1 MSSPANAHRQ
11 HAFLASVDPSR
22 RRFPNALRIGDT
34 IYLSS
39 EPPVGGNQPAS
50 TGDIQ
55 DQTRLAFTDFE
66 SLLHAVGARMSD
78 LIKLHTFYVF
88 EGDDRDVTAYWER
101 MTEVRLH
108 YFADPGPCG
117 TALRVKGAPGRDR
130 LIAIDGVASRS
141 AERTRLMPAHAW
153 DWSVPT
159 PLSQGW
165 RIGNV
170 VYAGGQISAD
180 RRGRAVAAGDVARQT
195 VNTMEYLRHV
205 LLEAGAGFEH
215 IAALKIGYQHRGDD
229 IAARAVLD
237 AILGIVQPLL
247 DPARCVLTCLG
258 VDLLYEGLV
267 LEIDAMAALGDPSG
281 RTTTGVDAG
290 WSGAPGF
297 AAACRVQ
304 DTVYVGAISAP
315 EETLLDA
322 QVRVSLERLEGALR
336 ALGSRV
342 DDLAKVNVLFAGDHS
357 SEAADAGAIARVL
370 DASLPTPGPVVTLVR
385 VAGLPRRGQRV
396 QLDAVAACDGHERSR
411 RMPATEQR

>member
-1 MSSPANAHRQ
+1 MSIAAKAERQ
-11 HAFLASVDPSR
+11 HAFLASVDPAR
-22 RRFPNALRIGDT
+22 RRFPNALRVGDT

-39 EPPVGGNQPAS
+39 EPPVGGNQPTS

-66 SLLHAVGARMSD
+66 GLLHAAGARMSD
-78 LIKLHTFYVF
+78 LVKLHTFYVF
-88 EGDDRDVTAYWER
+88 EGDDRDATAYWER
-101 MTEVRLH
+101 MTEVRLRH
-108 YFADPGPCG
+108 FANPGPAG
-117 TALRVKGAPGRDR
+117 TALRVKGAPARDR

-141 AERTRLMPAHAW
+141 AARTRLMPAHAW

-165 RIGNV
+165 RVGNV

-180 RRGRAVAAGDVARQT
+180 RRGRAVAAGDVGQQT

-229 IAARAVLD
+229 LAARAVLD
-237 AILGIVQPLL
+237 EILGIVQPLL

-267 LEIDAMAALGDPSG
+267 LEIDAMATLGNPAE
-281 RTTTGVDAG
+281 RTTTGIGAG

-297 AAACRVQ
+297 ATACRVH

-315 EETLLDA
+315 EEALLDA
-322 QVRVSLERLEGALR
+322 QVRVSLERLDAALR
-336 ALGSRV
+336 ALGSRA
-342 DDLAKVNVLFAGDHS
+342 DDLAKLNVLFIGDDS
-357 SEAADAGAIARVL
+357 SETGDAAAIARFL

-396 QLDAVAACDGHERSR
+396 QLDAVAACD
-411 RMPATEQR
+411 AN

>member
-1 MSSPANAHRQ
+1 MSIPAKTQRE
-11 HAFLASVDPSR
+11 HAFLASVDPAR
-22 RRFPNALRIGDT
+22 RRFPNALRVGDT

-39 EPPVGGNQPAS
+39 EPPVGDNQPAS

-66 SLLHAVGARMSD
+66 GLLHAVGARMSD
-78 LIKLHTFYVF
+78 LVKLHTFYVF
-88 EGDDRDVTAYWER
+88 EGDDCDATVYWER
-101 MTEVRLH
+101 MTEIRLR
-108 YFADPGPCG
+108 YFANPGPAG
-117 TALRVKGAPGRDR
+117 TALRVKGAPSRDR

-165 RIGNV
+165 RVGNV

-180 RRGRAVAAGDVARQT
+180 RRGRAVAAGDVAQQT

-229 IAARAVLD
+229 VAARAVLD
-237 AILGIVQPLL
+237 EILGIVQPLL

-267 LEIDAMAALGDPSG
+267 LEIDAMATLGNPAK
-281 RTTTGVDAG
+281 RTTTGVGAG
-290 WSGAPGF
+290 WSGASGF
-297 AAACRVQ
+297 AAACRVH
-304 DTVYVGAISAP
+304 DTVCVGAISAP
-315 EETLLDA
+315 GEALLDA
-322 QVRVSLERLEGALR
+322 QVRVSLERLDAALR

-342 DDLAKVNVLFAGDHS
+342 DDLAKLNVLFTGDRS
-357 SEAADAGAIARVL
+357 SEIADATAIAQVL
-370 DASLPTPGPVVTLVR
+370 DASLPAPGPVVTLVR

-396 QLDAVAACDGHERSR
+396 QLDAVAACD
-411 RMPATEQR
+411 AD